1 MTRRVFTG
9 VAGLLLA
16 GTAASAGG
24 WLLPRS
30 APIDGIEAAE
40 GLEATVFAEAPML
53 TNPTNLDVDAR
64 GRVWL
69 VEGHNYRNTLH
80 PNQPLREEGDR
91 IVILEDTDGDGRA
104 DKETVFYQGR
114 DIDAAMGIAVLG
126 NEVIV
131 SAYDHVFVLTDH
143 DGDDRADD
151 KRVLFRLNES
161 DHDHTVH
168 AFVFGPDGR
177 LYFNVGDE
185 GRVVMTPEG
194 DTIVDLAGN
203 RVTTE
208 SGPYRKGMVFR
219 VEPDGSR
226 FEVLGHNFRNPYEVA
241 VDAFGTLWQS
251 DNDDDG
257 NRAVRINFVMEGGNY
272 GYTDELTG
280 AGWRTPRTGM
290 SDSIPL
296 RHWHLNDPGVVPN
309 VLQTGAGSPAGI
321 MVYEGDLLPERY
333 QGMMIHADPGPRV
346 VRAYPVT
353 PDGAG
358 YRGSIEP
365 ILTGTTDELFRPVDV
380 AAAPDG
386 SLFIADWYD
395 PGVGGHNVGDL
406 ENGRII
412 RVAPTGSGYTVPAS
426 DLESAEGAVRALSSP
441 NHATRYLAYT
451 RLAELGAGA
460 EEVLRASWQGG
471 SATERARALWLLAL
485 LPDGGDRYLTE
496 ALADDNPDL
505 RITALRVARR
515 TRGEVLPTARRLA
528 ADPSPAVR
536 REVAVALREINDPAA
551 AEIWAD
557 LAAGYAGGD
566 RWYLEALGIGAGDR
580 WDAFLAAW
588 DARVGEGWNTPGG
601 REIIWRARG
610 EAALPRLAGLIR
622 APQSTQSDRDRYFR
636 AFDFHPGP
644 VREEALLSL
653 LDGQHAAQAEITAL
667 ALTHLDAST
676 AGSDARVAP
685 ALDRAL
691 DGLQGSARFVQLAE
705 KFDARNRLDEVV
717 ALAIENPENSTGVAA
732 ARLAIEWGAL
742 DRFRSI
748 ATGEYS
754 AHAEAA
760 LTLLGAA
767 GGASG
772 VELLAEFATISDQPL
787 PLRRTATQSLGRTQS
802 GERQLLEL
810 VRAERLSDDLRPTAA
825 AILFGSF
832 RSGIREAAAEHLQP
846 PAATTA
852 DGKQLPAAAEL
863 ASRRGDAASGRAV
876 FQRACAICH
885 TAPGIGTDFGP
896 GLSDIGGKLSRS
908 ALYTAILEPNA
919 GISFNY
925 TGESIHLRDGTVVT
939 GIVSSETASELT
951 LRLPGGISTSYES
964 GQIADRTRLEV
975 SLMPDGLEQTMTEQE
990 LIDVVEYMASLR

>member
-1 MTRRVFTG
+1 M
-9 VAGLLLA
+9 A
-16 GTAASAGG
+16 
-24 WLLPRS
+24 
-30 APIDGIEAAE
+30 D

-69 VEGHNYRNTLH
+69 VEGYNYRNTLH
-80 PNQPLREEGDR
+80 PNQPVREEGDR

-104 DKETVFYQGR
+104 DRETVFYQGR

-131 SAYDHVFVLTDH
+131 SAYDHVFILTDH
-143 DGDDRADD
+143 DGDDRADE

-177 LYFNVGDE
+177 FYFNVGDE
-185 GRVVMTPEG
+185 GRVVMTPQG

-272 GYTDELTG
+272 GYADEMTG

-321 MVYEGDLLPERY
+321 MVYEGDLLPSRY
-333 QGMMIHADPGPRV
+333 HGRMIHADPGPRV

-353 PDGAG
+353 TDGAG
-358 YRGSIEP
+358 YRGTIEP

-395 PGVGGHNVGDL
+395 PGVGGHHVGDL
-406 ENGRII
+406 DNGRIL
-412 RVAPTGSGYTVPAS
+412 RVAPVGSRYAVPDV
-426 DLESAEGAVRALSSP
+426 DLTSAEGAVRALSSP
-441 NHATRYLAYT
+441 NHAIRYLAYT
-451 RLAELGAGA
+451 QLADLGVEAEGA
-460 EEVLRASWQGG
+460 LRASWQSG
-471 SATERARALWLLAL
+471 SATERARALWLLGL
-485 LPDGGDRYLTE
+485 LPEAGDRYLAE
-496 ALADDNPDL
+496 ALTDADPDL

-515 TRGEVLPTARRLA
+515 TGRDVMPIARQLV

-536 REVAVALREINDPAA
+536 REVAVALREIDSAGA
-551 AEIWAD
+551 VEIWAE
-557 LAAGYAGGD
+557 LAAAYSGGD
-566 RWYLEALGIGAGDR
+566 RWFLEALGIGAGDR
-580 WDAFLAAW
+580 WEEFLGAW
-588 DARVGEGWNTPGG
+588 LQRVGEGWNTAGG

-610 EAALPRLAGLIR
+610 AEALPRLAELIR
-622 APQSTQSDRDRYFR
+622 DPATPKVDRHRYFR
-636 AFDFHPGP
+636 AFDFHTGP
-644 VREEALLSL
+644 QREETLLAL
-653 LDGQHAAQAEITAL
+653 LDGNHPDQGEITAL
-667 ALTHLDAST
+667 ALTHLDAAT
-676 AGSDARVAP
+676 AADPRVP
-685 ALDRAL
+685 AALERAL
-691 DGLQGSARFVQLAE
+691 DALRGEEIFVRLAN
-705 KFDARNRLDEVV
+705 KFDARGRLDELVS
-717 ALAIENPENSTGVAA
+717 LAISSSGSPVGVSAA
-732 ARLAIEWGAL
+732 QLAMQWGAE
-742 DRFRSI
+742 DRFRTI
-748 ATGEYS
+748 AGGEYG
-754 AHAEAA
+754 ADAEAA

-767 GGASG
+767 GGAEG
-772 VELLAEFATISDQPL
+772 VRVLTEVITAPGQSL
-787 PLRRTATQSLGRTQS
+787 PLRRTAAQALGRTQS

-810 VRAERLSDDLRPTAA
+810 VRDGRLPDDLRPVAS

-832 RSGIREAAAEHLQP
+832 RTSIREAAAEHLEP
-846 PAATTA
+846 PATTTA
-852 DGKQLPAAAEL
+852 DGQRLSTPAEL
-863 ASRRGDAASGRAV
+863 ASRRGDVRSGEAV
-876 FQRACAICH
+876 FERACAICH
-885 TAPGIGTDFGP
+885 TAPGMGTEFGP
-896 GLSDIGGKLSRS
+896 GLSDIGAKLSRS
-908 ALYTAILEPNA
+908 ALYTAILQPSA

-925 TGESIHLRDGTVVT
+925 AGESIRLDDGTVVT
-939 GIVSSETASELT
+939 GIVSSETASEIT
-951 LRLPGGISTSYES
+951 LRLPGGISTRYETARVAS
-964 GQIADRTRLEV
+964 RTPLEV
-975 SLMPDGLEQTMTEQE
+975 SLMPEGLAQTMTEQE
-990 LIDVVEYMASLR
+990 LVDVVEYMASLR